1 MQIRWLACV
10 IFLGLIG
17 GALADW
23 ETVDIGG
30 RDYVSLESV
39 ADFYGMGPP
48 GADGKSNGKKVW
60 ESEGNGR
67 SLRAKED
74 SRETMLSGI
83 RQWLAFPV
91 KTKGGEPYLSRTD
104 VSSVLEPAY
113 RPDKVP
119 GLPKVKTVVL
129 DPGHGGHDKGAS
141 SRFGYE
147 KEFTL
152 DLTKRVRKKLEK
164 AGVKVVQT
172 RLSDFFVELTSR
184 AAMPNNYDD
193 SIFVSLHFNSA
204 DWKPSANGIEIF
216 TIPARGTPPT
226 GQSKVMARDV
236 GKEDGHAIEPASAV
250 LANAIFPAIL
260 AETRLYDRGVKRA
273 RFSVLRNADVP
284 AVLIEGGFLT
294 NPSEAARIAS
304 TTWRDEL
311 ADGIVKGI
319 LGYIALVDKGVAPK
333 GLEALGG
340 RATTEFVPAN

>member
-1 MQIRWLACV
+1 MQIRVWACLL
-10 IFLGLIG
+10 FLGLTG
-17 GALADW
+17 VARADW
-23 ETVDIGG
+23 ETVEIGG

-39 ADFYGMGPP
+39 ADFYGMAPP
-48 GADGKSNGKKVW
+48 ENASKSNGKRTWKT
-60 ESEGNGR
+60 EGGGR
-67 SLRAKED
+67 TLRAKED
-74 SRETMLSGI
+74 SRETMLNGM
-83 RQWLAFPV
+83 REWMAFPL
-91 KTKGGEPYLSRTD
+91 KLKGGEPYISRTD

-119 GLPKVKTVVL
+119 GLKKVKTVVL

-172 RLSDFFVELTSR
+172 RLSDSFVELPAR
-184 AAMPNNYDD
+184 AAMPNKYDD

-216 TIPARGTPPT
+216 AIPARGTPPT
-226 GQSKVMARDV
+226 GQSKVLARDV
-236 GKEDGHAIEPASAV
+236 GKEDGHAIEPASVV

-311 ADGIVKGI
+311 ADGVAKGI
-319 LGYIALVDKGVAPK
+319 LAYIALADKGVVPK
-333 GLEALGG
+333 GVEALGG
-340 RATTEFVPAN
+340 RATTEFVPAD

>member
-1 MQIRWLACV
+1 MQIRGLACG
-10 IFLGLIG
+10 IFLGLAG
-17 GALADW
+17 WALADW
-23 ETVDIGG
+23 ETVEIGG

-39 ADFYGMGPP
+39 AEFYGMAPP
-48 GADGKSNGKKVW
+48 GTDGKSNGQTIW
-60 ESEGNGR
+60 EAKGGGR
-67 SLRAKED
+67 SLRGKED
-74 SRETMLSGI
+74 SRETMLDGV
-83 RQWLAFPV
+83 RTWMAFPL
-91 KTKGGEPYLSRTD
+91 KMRGGEPHVSRTD
-104 VSSVLEPAY
+104 VSKTFEPVY

-152 DLTKRVRKKLEK
+152 DLTKRVRKRLEK

-172 RLSDFFVELTSR
+172 RLGDSFVELTSR
-184 AAMPNNYDD
+184 AAMPNKYAGA
-193 SIFVSLHFNSA
+193 IFVSLHFNSA
-204 DWKPSANGIEIF
+204 GWKPSANGMEIF

-226 GQSKVMARDV
+226 GQSKVLARDV
-236 GKEDGHAIEPASAV
+236 GKEDGHELEPASSV

-260 AETRLYDRGVKRA
+260 AKTRLYDRGVKRA

-304 TTWRDEL
+304 TTWRDGL
-311 ADGIVKGI
+311 AEGIVDGI
-319 LGYIALVDKGVAPK
+319 LAYIALVDQGVVPK
-333 GLEALGG
+333 GIEALGG
-340 RATTEFVPAN
+340 KATTEFVPAN